1 MQNGPTDFSG
11 DSDEGNNQQSAD
23 VDFSDDSGTDDA
35 LLEFDKMVLNPGT
48 AHITHNA
55 ANTLEEVMPTYKMR
69 THQLGAVCDLCREQK
84 HRPRLEQTCFSDGV
98 GKTMW
103 QDFTGFS
110 GKVRRHRFATTSFSI
125 PQALKVGPHLRSR
138 WNPQAYLASKPGR
151 QRKRKSAR
159 QEEEEQSCRE
169 FVEVLTTAIE
179 TPLFWAWL
187 VMANEVA
194 GVIRFVM
201 AFMVSCSCHWQ
212 LYKSLL
218 KIPCEQQNELYWR
231 LLKLCKECPGGGR
244 RTDSLSTGLLFDELR
259 EEASYVLANID
270 KKCQA
275 ISVRLRRVAC

>member
-1 MQNGPTDFSG
+1 MHSVCPDYGVEAKVNTTKPVPAQKLLPQFTDPVVQGAAVAHGPTDFSG

-138 WNPQAYLASKPGR
+138 
-151 QRKRKSAR
+151 
-159 QEEEEQSCRE
+159 
-169 FVEVLTTAIE
+169 
-179 TPLFWAWL
+179 
-187 VMANEVA
+187 
-194 GVIRFVM
+194 
-201 AFMVSCSCHWQ
+201 
-212 LYKSLL
+212 
-218 KIPCEQQNELYWR
+218 
-231 LLKLCKECPGGGR
+231 
-244 RTDSLSTGLLFDELR
+244 
-259 EEASYVLANID
+259 
-270 KKCQA
+270 
-275 ISVRLRRVAC
+275 